1 AREVF
6 EEVADLVDQH
16 PLKVGHIVGHLDEPA
31 LVAGLRIAPSPA
43 GGNDP
48 LVEDNPMIGPTRRG
62 RGSGMQA
69 SHRNISLTVPVEYVG
84 HLDAGGALP
93 DFGGLV
99 TESCPERSI
108 LGVTRTEQA
117 PHHPG
122 GLVPELRS
130 SVLA

>member
-1 AREVF
+1 PHPIDAPRISYVSSVF
-6 EEVADLVDQH
+6 LLLIQR
-16 PLKVGHIVGHLDEPA
+16 PPRSTLFPYTTLF
-31 LVAGLRIAPSPA
+31 R
-43 GGNDP
+43 
-48 LVEDNPMIGPTRRG
+48 
-62 RGSGMQA
+62 

-93 DFGGLV
+93 DFGGQV
-99 TESCPERSI
+99 TESFPERSI